1 MGDQVLKMWWEI
13 WFGGEEG
20 EMIHTQSN
28 APFTLFTLNPPNYK
42 IITWSLLHLQNN
54 IFMTVVSITDF
65 LFFCSNL
72 LDMHT
77 VEKYKN
83 ININTSH

>member
-1 MGDQVLKMWWEI
+1 
-13 WFGGEEG
+13 
-20 EMIHTQSN
+20 MISTSSTKKN
-28 APFTLFTLNPPNYK
+28 KKT
-42 IITWSLLHLQNN
+42 
-54 IFMTVVSITDF
+54 IFMTVVSIVDF
-65 LFFCSNL
+65 SFFFFCSNNL

>member
-1 MGDQVLKMWWEI
+1 
-13 WFGGEEG
+13 
-20 EMIHTQSN
+20 
-28 APFTLFTLNPPNYK
+28 
-42 IITWSLLHLQNN
+42 
-54 IFMTVVSITDF
+54 MTVVSIIDF

>member
-1 MGDQVLKMWWEI
+1 
-13 WFGGEEG
+13 
-20 EMIHTQSN
+20 
-28 APFTLFTLNPPNYK
+28 
-42 IITWSLLHLQNN
+42 
-54 IFMTVVSITDF
+54 MTVVSIID
-65 LFFCSNL
+65 FFCSNNL

>member
-1 MGDQVLKMWWEI
+1 
-13 WFGGEEG
+13 
-20 EMIHTQSN
+20 
-28 APFTLFTLNPPNYK
+28 
-42 IITWSLLHLQNN
+42 
-54 IFMTVVSITDF
+54 MTVVSIIDF
-65 LFFCSNL
+65 FFCSNNL